1 MSAARALANQSRG
14 TTAPVGATFDGATLA
29 IASADLTK
37 IQRDEL
43 VKLASCPNPAYLSA
57 LDRGRVPF
65 RLAPRIDLFREEGGR
80 MFLPAALAREVAR
93 VVSLAVPIDT
103 RPTFEPRAIE
113 LRREL
118 RAHQRAALAALLAAR
133 GGVCLAPTGSGKSA
147 LIVALVAHYGVPAL
161 VIVPTKDLVAQL
173 VQTARDW
180 LGVEAGVL
188 ADGKR
193 SIGEV
198 LTVATPQG
206 ALAAL
211 DLLRGR
217 VGLVIVDEA
226 HHAGAAT
233 YRELL
238 SRLPRRRTVGLTA
251 TPRQDALWRA
261 VVAHVGPVVHEVP
274 RAALERAGLLV
285 VPSYRAVETGWS
297 FDYTGPE
304 DWIALQA
311 SLEVD
316 ADRRDLVANAFA
328 GAVRGRGLGLLLC
341 GRVEYSK
348 LLAVELRARGLRAA
362 ALVGAMPAKE
372 RSATLDA
379 ARAGKLDV
387 LTATSLADEGLDL
400 PDLRVL
406 GLAWPSR
413 AEPRLLQRIGRV
425 LRPSEGKSGAL
436 VIDFVDAAGPLEN
449 QGRIRSRLFAKHWGR
464 S

>member
-1 MSAARALANQSRG
+1 MSAGRALANQSRG
-14 TTAPVGATFDGATLA
+14 TTAPVVATFDGATLA

-37 IQRDEL
+37 IQRAEL
-43 VKLASCPNPAYLSA
+43 EKLASCPNPAYLAA

-65 RLAPRIDLFREEGGR
+65 KLAPRIDLFREGGGR

-93 VVSLAVPIDT
+93 VVSLAAPSDD
-103 RPTFEPRAIE
+103 RPVFEARPIE

-118 RAHQRAALAALLAAR
+118 RPHQREALDSLLRAR

-147 LIVALVAHYGVPAL
+147 LIVALVAHFGIPAL

-180 LGVEAGVL
+180 LGIDAGVL
-188 ADGKR
+188 ADGR
-193 SIGEV
+193 REIGEF
-198 LTVATPQG
+198 LSVATPQG

-211 DLLRGR
+211 ELLRGR
-217 VGLVIVDEA
+217 VGLVVVDEA

-238 SRLPRRRTVGLTA
+238 SGLPRRRTFGLTA
-251 TPRQDALWRA
+251 TMRQDALWRA

-274 RAALERAGLLV
+274 RVALEQAGLLV
-285 VPSYRAVETGWS
+285 VPSFEQVETGWS
-297 FDYTGPE
+297 FDYRGPA
-304 DWIALQA
+304 DWPGLQSA
-311 SLEVD
+311 LEVD
-316 ADRRDLVANAFA
+316 VDRRALVADTFA
-328 GAVRGRGLGLLLC
+328 GAVRGRGLGLLLG

-348 LLAVELRARGLRAA
+348 LLAADLRTRGIRAA
-362 ALVGAMPAKE
+362 ALFGSMPAKA
-372 RSATLDA
+372 RSATLAA
-379 ARAGKLDV
+379 ARAGALDV

-425 LRPSEGKSGAL
+425 LRPSEGKDGAL

-449 QGRIRSRLFAKHWGR
+449 QARIRARLFAKNWGR